1 MAQTLPTVPIPR
13 TKRAREQF
21 WLDHPR
27 ALHEQDQPLSAYA
40 EAHGLSPGSLYRA
53 RARLRG
59 RRLVSAPELTA
70 PAFVPACIAPPGTGC
85 RVHLPNGVVV
95 EVPEH
100 TERAMCATVLECAS
114 ALP

>member
-13 TKRAREQF
+13 TKSAREQF

-100 TERAMCATVLECAS
+100 TKRAMCATVLECAS